1 MTMPLIA
8 GSGSA
13 ASPSVHR
20 LMICPS
26 RSDGP
31 PTLGKIGV
39 IHRNLAQVISATRQD
54 KNDAIAVADDR
65 SDTALIGKHL
75 QSGNRRN
82 YALRHPSPDGGS
94 QIGWALHTVVRS
106 GLRQTIAPA

>member
-1 MTMPLIA
+1 
-8 GSGSA
+8 
-13 ASPSVHR
+13 
-20 LMICPS
+20 
-26 RSDGP
+26 
-31 PTLGKIGV
+31 LGKIGV

-75 QSGNRRN
+75 QSGIRRK
-82 YALRHPSPDGGS
+82 YALRHRSRDGGS
-94 QIGWALHTVVRS
+94 QIGWALHTVVPS